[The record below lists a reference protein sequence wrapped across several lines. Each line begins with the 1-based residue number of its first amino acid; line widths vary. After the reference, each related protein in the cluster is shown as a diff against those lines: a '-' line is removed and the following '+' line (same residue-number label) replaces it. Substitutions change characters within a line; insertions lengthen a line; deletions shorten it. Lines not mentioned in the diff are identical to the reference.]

1 MDSEGSDHCDQDLL
15 PPTRIGGH
23 QKKTFDYLI

>member
-1 MDSEGSDHCDQDLL
+1 MGSEGSDHCDQDLL

-23 QKKTFDYLI
+23 QRKHLIV